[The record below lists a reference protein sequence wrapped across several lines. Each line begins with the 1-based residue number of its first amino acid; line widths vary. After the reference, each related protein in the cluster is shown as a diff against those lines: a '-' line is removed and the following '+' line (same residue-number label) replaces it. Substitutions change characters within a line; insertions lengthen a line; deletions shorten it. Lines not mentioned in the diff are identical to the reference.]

1 MQSLAIGPFAL
12 SVDHLLLLIA
22 LLIALFAG
30 WVSSRKTGKNPESAL
45 LMIVLV
51 ALLGAR
57 LGFVVRYSSDY
68 LSDPVQII
76 DIRDGGFWWVS
87 GLVSGALA
95 TLFYVWRQPAIRR
108 SLSIALLSG
117 GIVWGTTAVPLSMI
131 HNNQQSLPNLTLM
144 TQQGEQVNLQDYA
157 GKPIVLNVWATW
169 CPPCV
174 REMPVLQA
182 AQQAIPEVHFLFA
195 NLGENAVSIEAF
207 LMEWDMQLDN
217 VLLDQ
222 QNAIGQH
229 YGSRALPTTLFI
241 DAQGQLR
248 DSHLGELSAA
258 SLKDKLNRLLSDQL
272 PQ

>member
-51 ALLGAR
+51 AVLGAR
-57 LGFVVRYSSDY
+57 LGFVLRYSSDY
-68 LSDPVQII
+68 LADPVQII

-169 CPPCV
+169 CPPVCGKC
-174 REMPVLQA
+174 RCYKP
-182 AQQAIPEVHFLFA
+182 PSKRCRR
-195 NLGENAVSIEAF
+195 SI
-207 LMEWDMQLDN
+207 
-217 VLLDQ
+217 
-222 QNAIGQH
+222 
-229 YGSRALPTTLFI
+229 SCLPTWV
-241 DAQGQLR
+241 R
-248 DSHLGELSAA
+248 MRSV
-258 SLKDKLNRLLSDQL
+258 LKHS
-272 PQ
+272 